1 MKTDTKIWPAM
12 LELVGCLEKEF
23 ADEGFCFIGVMHGQM
38 APADYGSDGMA
49 WVRLS
54 GVYPS
59 TDFPSP
65 DDSTGCISPLATD
78 LEVGVLRCAPSP
90 NAMSKTMPTES
101 QQEEAARIA
110 TADMM
115 AMRRAINCCFG
126 KNGQVR
132 FRDVLMGNYSPLGP
146 MGGVTGGQWTLT
158 ISEGV

>member
-1 MKTDTKIWPAM
+1 M

-23 ADEGFCFIGVMHGQM
+23 DEEGFCFIGIMHGQV
-38 APADYGSDGMA
+38 APADYGADGMA
-49 WVRLS
+49 WVRLMGS
-54 GVYPS
+54 YSS

-65 DDSTGCISPLATD
+65 DNGLGCVAPLATD

-90 NAMSKTMPTES
+90 NKMSRTMPTVSE
-101 QQEEAARIA
+101 QEESARVA

-132 FRDVLMGNYSPLGP
+132 FRDVAMGSYSPVGP
-146 MGGVTGGQWTLT
+146 MGGVSGGQWTLT
-158 ISEGV
+158 VSDGA